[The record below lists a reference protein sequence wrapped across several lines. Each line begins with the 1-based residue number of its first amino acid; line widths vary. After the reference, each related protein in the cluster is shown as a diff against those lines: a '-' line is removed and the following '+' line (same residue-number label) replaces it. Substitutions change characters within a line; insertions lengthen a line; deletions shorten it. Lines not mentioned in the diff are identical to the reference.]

1 MSAAALT
8 TARQLIAARFPD
20 ALPAAQRSWS
30 AVRTG
35 LGELDELLPSG
46 GFQRGRLSSW
56 RPGVGAAALLRSAAV
71 HAVGSG
77 ERAVWVDGTRSIT
90 GAVWPAGPML
100 VRPADRTGA
109 LRATV
114 ELARSGGFALVV
126 LDGLDPDQTGLVRL
140 SRAAH
145 EGGAALVILSRATS
159 LATLRVRSHARVPE
173 YVWRRSRIGD
183 GDDVERVRV
192 QVETRASGWLRQG
205 TLSLALRHHDLRLSL
220 DSALPDR
227 RGTRR

>member
-1 MSAAALT
+1 MSAAALA

-30 AVRTG
+30 TVPTG
-35 LGELDELLPSG
+35 LSALDALLPSG

-77 ERAVWVDGTRSIT
+77 ERAVWIDGTRTVT
-90 GAVWPAGPML
+90 GSVWPSGPLL
-100 VRPADRTGA
+100 VRPADDAGA
-109 LRATV
+109 IRASV
-114 ELARSGGFALVV
+114 ELARSGGFAVVV
-126 LDGLDPDQTGLVRL
+126 LDGVDPDQTGLVRL

-159 LATLRVRSHARVPE
+159 LATLRIRSRARVPE

-183 GDDVERVRV
+183 GDDVERVRL
-192 QVETRASGWLRQG
+192 QVEARASGWLRQG
-205 TLSLALRHHDLRLSL
+205 NFSLALRHHDLRLSL
-220 DSALPDR
+220 DSTLPDR